1 MIDPKRLDYSEDLLN
16 ELNRRGDCTAVVE
29 QAKTTYHNWKQAIH
43 AFECIKAEQNEATPK
58 RKPSDEEKERLSHLS
73 AAVKVAKQT
82 VDIAERAY
90 QTALLYVPNIPDP
103 EIPTGSDSNG
113 NTLFREASRPVPS
126 FDFEP
131 LSHDSILEQLNWI
144 DTTRTARINGSR
156 FVTYCGLGAQ
166 LKRALIQFMLDHNT
180 RAGYHELSPP
190 VLVNRSSLTG
200 TGQLPKFDADLFQCT
215 DTDYWLSPTA
225 EVQLTNYY
233 QGELIAEASLPIKL
247 TGYTSCFRKE
257 AGSYGRDTKGLIR
270 LHQFDKVELVQ
281 LVKPETGDAALLE
294 LLNTACGI
302 LDALELPYQV
312 VTLCSGDLGFGAS
325 KTYDIE
331 VWLPAQT
338 TYREISSCSL
348 FTDFQAR
355 RANIRYRGNKNTFV
369 YTLNGS
375 GLAIDRTIAAIVEN
389 YQLADGSVQI
399 PKCLERYLSYE

>member
-1 MIDPKRLDYSEDLLN
+1 MIDPKRLNHAEDLLD

-29 QAKTTYHNWKQAIH
+29 KAHAAYHNWKSALQ
-43 AFECIKAEQNEATPK
+43 AFETLKADQNAATPK
-58 RKPSDEEKERLSHLS
+58 RKPTDVEKNRLAELSD
-73 AAVKVAKQT
+73 AVKTAKRF
-82 VDIAERAY
+82 VDDAEQAY
-90 QTALLYVPNIPDP
+90 RTALLYVPNIPDP
-103 EIPTGSDSNG
+103 KIPTGADASG
-113 NTLFREASRPVPS
+113 NTVFRTPSRPVPE
-126 FDFEP
+126 FAFEP
-131 LSHDSILEQLNWI
+131 QTHDSILERLNWI

-156 FVTYCGLGAQ
+156 FVTYCGLGAR

-180 RAGYHELSPP
+180 HAGYHELSPP
-190 VLVNRSSLTG
+190 VLVNRTSLTG
-200 TGQLPKFDADLFQCT
+200 TGQLPKFDADLFHCT

-247 TGYTSCFRKE
+247 TGYTPCFRKE

-281 LVKPETGDAALLE
+281 LVKPETSDAALLE

-312 VTLCSGDLGFGAS
+312 VTLCSGDLGFSAS

-331 VWLPAQT
+331 VWLPAQN
-338 TYREISSCSL
+338 TYRELSSCSL

-355 RANIRYRGNKNTFV
+355 RANIRYRGDSNTFV
-369 YTLNGS
+369 HTINGS
-375 GLAIDRTIAAIVEN
+375 GLAIDRTIAAIIEN
-389 YQLADGSVQI
+389 YQLADGSVSI
-399 PKCLERYLSYE
+399 PKCLDRYMSV